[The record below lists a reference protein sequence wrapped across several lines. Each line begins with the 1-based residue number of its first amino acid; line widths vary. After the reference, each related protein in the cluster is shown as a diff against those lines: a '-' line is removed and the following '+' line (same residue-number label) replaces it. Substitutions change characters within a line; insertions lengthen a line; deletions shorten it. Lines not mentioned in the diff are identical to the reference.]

1 MTNFLSDIQFT
12 YLLLFGATL
21 FLVEGLFYL
30 YRDARGGTAAT
41 INRRLQLINSGKDRD
56 TVLGTLRRADL
67 DPASA
72 VIVRVVPAVERLI
85 REAGLTVTP
94 KRVAVI
100 CLAVGAL
107 ACTVLSATLTLP
119 FALVLL
125 ASAVIGGGVPALVL
139 MHWRRQRLKEFGAQM
154 PEALEMMVRS
164 LHAGH
169 PIASALG
176 MVASEMPDPAGSE
189 FGIVI
194 DEMTY
199 GLDINVALKNLTGR
213 IPHPDLAF
221 FMVAVQIQHQ
231 TGGNL
236 AEVLSNLASV
246 IRDRFTMK
254 MKVMVI
260 TAQGRSSAFVVA
272 LMPLLTAAGLNVISK
287 GYFGDVADDPMFIP
301 AMALAGVLWVL
312 GVAIIVKLVNFR
324 M

>member
-1 MTNFLSDIQFT
+1 MPNFLSDLQVT

-30 YRDARGGTAAT
+30 IRDARGGAAAS
-41 INRRLQLINSGKDRD
+41 INRRLQLISAGKDRD
-56 TVLGTLRRADL
+56 MVLSTLRRADL
-67 DPASA
+67 DPVSA
-72 VIVRVVPAVERLI
+72 VIVRVMPAVERLI

-94 KRVAVI
+94 KRVAVT
-100 CLAVGAL
+100 CVGVGAL
-107 ACTVLSATLTLP
+107 AGAILSLALPLPPGVVLP
-119 FALVLL
+119 G
-125 ASAVIGGGVPALVL
+125 AVAIGIGVPMLVL
-139 MHWRRQRLKEFGAQM
+139 MHWRRRRLKAFGAQM

-169 PIASALG
+169 PIASAIG

-199 GLDINVALKNLTGR
+199 GLDLNVALQNLTGR

-254 MKVMVI
+254 MKVKVI

-272 LMPLLTAAGLNVISK
+272 LMPLLTAAGLNFIAE
-287 GYFGDVADDPMFIP
+287 GYFGDVANEPMFVP
-301 AMALAGVLWVL
+301 AMGLAAVLWVL
-312 GVAIIVKLVNFR
+312 GMAIIVKLVNFR
-324 M
+324 I

>member
-1 MTNFLSDIQFT
+1 MPAFLSDLQLT

-21 FLVEGLFYL
+21 FLIEGVFYL
-30 YRDARGGTAAT
+30 FLDARGGTAANL
-41 INRRLQLINSGKDRD
+41 NRRLKLINAGKDRD
-56 TVLGTLRRADL
+56 AVLGTLRRADL
-67 DPASA
+67 DPVSA
-72 VIVRVVPAVERLI
+72 VIVRVAPALERLI

-100 CLAVGAL
+100 GAAIAVLAGTILSLAL
-107 ACTVLSATLTLP
+107 ALP
-119 FALVLL
+119 FAVVLL
-125 ASAVIGGGVPALVL
+125 AATAIGIALPTLVL
-139 MHWRRQRLKEFGAQM
+139 MRRRRKRLTAFGEQM

-169 PIASALG
+169 PIASAIG
-176 MVASEMPDPAGSE
+176 MVANEMPDPAGSE

-199 GLDINVALKNLTGR
+199 GLDLNVALKNLTSR

-254 MKVMVI
+254 MKVKVI

-272 LMPLLTAAGLNVISK
+272 LMPLVTVVGLNFIAE
-287 GYFGDVADDPMFIP
+287 GYFFDVANDPMFMP
-301 AMALAGVLWVL
+301 AMGLAAFLWVL

-324 M
+324 I